1 MFDIGFSEILLIFVL
16 GLVVL
21 GPEKLPRVAAQVGRW
36 IGRARGMARQF
47 REQLEEE
54 VNLEE
59 ARKARPPAVTAT
71 PPPVMT
77 ATPAPAASLP
87 TDSAAAPEEGT
98 ATAPSP
104 PWESTAAAPTTPL
117 ESATA
122 APATPSTDT
131 SSPPPIAVAE
141 HASPFADRPSP
152 SAEVAPHTVPQSQAE
167 PEQQVYPDGY
177 SHAHPT
183 DSLGRPIEAPANE
196 PPAVDSGQ
204 QDWVGVPAGDV
215 PAGDGGGVSATDK
228 PTQTTPAAAY
238 APSHERGT

>member
-1 MFDIGFSEILLIFVL
+1 MLDIGFSEILLIFVL

-77 ATPAPAASLP
+77 ATSAPAASLP
-87 TDSAAAPEEGT
+87 TDSTPEGT
-98 ATAPSP
+98 ASAP
-104 PWESTAAAPTTPL
+104 PWESTT
-117 ESATA
+117 SAST
-122 APATPSTDT
+122 TPSTAT
-131 SSPPPIAVAE
+131 ISPPPAAAAE
-141 HASPFADRPSP
+141 HASPFADRSSL
-152 SAEVAPHTVPQSQAE
+152 SAEAAPHTVPEPQAE

-183 DSLGRPIEAPANE
+183 DSLGRPIEAPTNE

-204 QDWVGVPAGDV
+204 QDWV
-215 PAGDGGGVSATDK
+215 GGVSATDK

>member
-1 MFDIGFSEILLIFVL
+1 MLDIGFSEILLIFVL

-77 ATPAPAASLP
+77 ATPAPAAALP
-87 TDSAAAPEEGT
+87 TDSAAPEGT
-98 ATAPSP
+98 ASAPSP
-104 PWESTAAAPTTPL
+104 PWESTTAASTTPL
-117 ESATA
+117 EST
-122 APATPSTDT
+122 
-131 SSPPPIAVAE
+131 
-141 HASPFADRPSP
+141 
-152 SAEVAPHTVPQSQAE
+152 TVPQPQAE

-183 DSLGRPIEAPANE
+183 DSLGRAIEAPTNE
-196 PPAVDSGQ
+196 PTAVDSGQ
-204 QDWVGVPAGDV
+204 QDWVGVPAGD
-215 PAGDGGGVSATDK
+215 GGVSATDK

>member
-77 ATPAPAASLP
+77 ATPAPATSLP
-87 TDSAAAPEEGT
+87 TDSTAPEGT

-104 PWESTAAAPTTPL
+104 PWEST
-117 ESATA
+117 TA
-122 APATPSTDT
+122 ASTTPSTDT
-131 SSPPPIAVAE
+131 IPPPPIAVGEQA
-141 HASPFADRPSP
+141 SP
-152 SAEVAPHTVPQSQAE
+152 SAEAAPHTVPQPQAE

-183 DSLGRPIEAPANE
+183 DSLGRFIEAPANA

-204 QDWVGVPAGDV
+204 QDWVGV

>member
-1 MFDIGFSEILLIFVL
+1 MLDIGFSEILLIFVL

-77 ATPAPAASLP
+77 ATPAAAASLP
-87 TDSAAAPEEGT
+87 TDSTVPEGT

-104 PWESTAAAPTTPL
+104 PWEST
-117 ESATA
+117 TA
-122 APATPSTDT
+122 ASTSPSTAPI
-131 SSPPPIAVAE
+131 SPPPIAVAQ
-141 HASPFADRPSP
+141 HASLVADYPSP
-152 SAEVAPHTVPQSQAE
+152 SAEAAAHTVPAPQAE

-183 DSLGRPIEAPANE
+183 DSLGRPIEASTNE
-196 PPAVDSGQ
+196 PPVDSGQ
-204 QDWVGVPAGDV
+204 QDWVGV

>member
-87 TDSAAAPEEGT
+87 TDSTAPEGT

-104 PWESTAAAPTTPL
+104 PWESTTAASTTPLESTTAAPTTP
-117 ESATA
+117 
-122 APATPSTDT
+122 STDT
-131 SSPPPIAVAE
+131 IPPPPIAVSE
-141 HASPFADRPSP
+141 HASP
-152 SAEVAPHTVPQSQAE
+152 SAEAAPHTVPQPQAE

-183 DSLGRPIEAPANE
+183 DSLGRPLEAPTDE

-204 QDWVGVPAGDV
+204 QDWVGVPAGD
-215 PAGDGGGVSATDK
+215 GGGVSTTDK

>member
-77 ATPAPAASLP
+77 ATPAPEASLP
-87 TDSAAAPEEGT
+87 TDSTAPEGT

-104 PWESTAAAPTTPL
+104 PWESTTAASTTPV
-117 ESATA
+117 ES
-122 APATPSTDT
+122 
-131 SSPPPIAVAE
+131 
-141 HASPFADRPSP
+141 
-152 SAEVAPHTVPQSQAE
+152 VPQPQAE

-183 DSLGRPIEAPANE
+183 DSLGRAIEAPTNE
-196 PPAVDSGQ
+196 PPSVDSGQ
-204 QDWVGVPAGDV
+204 QDWV
-215 PAGDGGGVSATDK
+215 GGVSATDK

>member
-1 MFDIGFSEILLIFVL
+1 MLDIGFSEILLIFVL

-71 PPPVMT
+71 PPPIMT
-77 ATPAPAASLP
+77 AMPTPAASLP
-87 TDSAAAPEEGT
+87 TDSVAPEGT
-98 ATAPSP
+98 AATAPPP
-104 PWESTAAAPTTPL
+104 PWESTTAASTTPL
-117 ESATA
+117 ESTT
-122 APATPSTDT
+122 PTTPSTDT
-131 SSPPPIAVAE
+131 ISPPSIAVAE

-152 SAEVAPHTVPQSQAE
+152 SAEAAPHTVSQPQAE

-183 DSLGRPIEAPANE
+183 DSLGRPIEAPTNE

-204 QDWVGVPAGDV
+204 QDWVGVPAGD
-215 PAGDGGGVSATDK
+215 GGVSATDK